1 MPYRVEANKSDDE
14 HAPDWRT
21 EASGLTSVAAAEEIK
36 RILEASARFSE
47 VIVVGYNGDEEQWN

>member
-21 EASGLTSVAAAEEIK
+21 EASGLTSVAAAEKIK
-36 RILEASARFSE
+36 KELEASGRFSE
-47 VIVVGYNGDEEQWN
+47 VMVVGYNSDDEQWE